1 MTLTDKAFRR
11 STVFLL
17 GAMALTGCTSTEMAA
32 KGPSVKDA
40 RVAKALPTKEQ
51 GKPKE
56 VFSYNSSDRD
66 CLKRAMY
73 FESNRSSY
81 QGFMAVG
88 TVIMNRLTSG
98 IYPKTICGVVTQ
110 EKQFAPGVAT
120 RKMNEAT
127 APELETAADAILVK
141 GQRSPEVQEAMYFH
155 TDGLRFPYK
164 NMHYTAVAGGNKF
177 YEKRDEDGELQTP
190 APMPA
195 TAYVLSFV
203 DDHANEPFTP
213 IMPRPQDIATT
224 PILTASADDG
234 ASSEMMALVAP
245 IPTPRPQYATG
256 GYSAQASAQS
266 NQTAYA
272 SRPQTIMSPRPTADW
287 TMRPIED

>member
-1 MTLTDKAFRR
+1 
-11 STVFLL
+11 
-17 GAMALTGCTSTEMAA
+17 
-32 KGPSVKDA
+32 
-40 RVAKALPTKEQ
+40 
-51 GKPKE
+51 
-56 VFSYNSSDRD
+56 
-66 CLKRAMY
+66 
-73 FESNRSSY
+73 
-81 QGFMAVG
+81 
-88 TVIMNRLTSG
+88 
-98 IYPKTICGVVTQ
+98 
-110 EKQFAPGVAT
+110 
-120 RKMNEAT
+120 MNEAT